1 MNLTEDILSASN
13 RLAEQ
18 LNANHASVTT
28 VESCTGGLVS
38 AAITSLSGSSAYYPG
53 GFVTYSNLLKHELVG
68 VSIDTLEQYGAVSP
82 QTAIEMARGGQ
93 ARIGADFAIS
103 ITGIAGPSGG
113 SGDKPV
119 GTVWICVSGP
129 QSQTDCRGFRFS
141 GDRDQIR
148 CRSCISALEMAIQ
161 MIAGSPDSL
170 PDEHERF
177 DA

>member
-1 MNLTEDILSASN
+1 VNLKEDILQASN

-18 LNANHASVTT
+18 LNANQASVTT

-38 AAITSLSGSSAYYPG
+38 AAITACSGSSAYFPG
-53 GFVTYSNLLKHELVG
+53 GVVTYSNPLKHEFVG
-68 VSIDTLEQYGAVSP
+68 VSNDTLERYGAVSP

-93 ARIGADFAIS
+93 ALIGSDYAIS

-113 SGDKPV
+113 SDDKPV

-129 QSQTDCRGFRFS
+129 RNLTDCRGFRFS

-148 CRSCISALEMAIQ
+148 SQSCMNALEMAIQ
-161 MIAGSPDSL
+161 MIAGLPAAL

>member
-1 MNLTEDILSASN
+1 VNLTEVIHAASN

-18 LNANHASVTT
+18 LKANHASVTT

-68 VSIDTLEQYGAVSP
+68 VSNDTLDRFGAVSP
-82 QTAIEMARGGQ
+82 QTAIEMARGGR
-93 ARIGADFAIS
+93 ARIGSDYAIS

-113 SGDKPV
+113 SDDKPV
-119 GTVWICVSGP
+119 GMVWICVSGP
-129 QSQTDCRGFRFS
+129 RNLTDCRGFRFF

-148 CRSCISALEMAIQ
+148 SLSCMNALEMAIQ
-161 MIAGSPDSL
+161 MIAGSPAAL

-177 DA
+177 DG